1 MNNKR
6 GFILILTFMFMV
18 ALTLMVMGFLFMA
31 AYEVKDT
38 GAGGDDME
46 LLYLADAG
54 VERAYRALRDNYAT
68 TTQTGIAVLRGGD
81 TTSSIDTGTAM
92 NPTNMYY
99 IDNVSATI
107 DTTYNNNPLTG
118 EQAIIRTFDSN
129 YANTRIISIVPYVG
143 AGRATGGSGATLQF
157 AYTTD
162 GANYTTVLTQV
173 LPNSTNIVL
182 YPGTAIAGL
191 TWAQITS
198 PNFRLRSI
206 RTAGNKNIL
215 VDYMYLLVTYGIDTL
230 TESWNNA
237 SYTALFP
244 ITLGS
249 GTIQSAVMTDEA
261 AKIHLNYASQALIQ
275 NLLTNIGG
283 IANAATKATDIVN
296 YRGAGLTNPFDSV
309 EELQRVGSITAADY
323 AAVRNYFTVYSFI
336 NSNSNRPT
344 AARAP
349 VNINTAPFVVLKAIF
364 DPLTLGAGDSTSLAN
379 DIISTRTTPFT
390 CFYSSSSTTDF
401 FDFVNARAYLTATE
415 RLEVLNNAS
424 AAILP
429 PNGGTGTVTGL
440 RTTEFCYAGTAFNI
454 NSLAR
459 VNNRNFRVNT
469 IRGSSG
475 ARTFTNF
482 VGDTTSVGYRAE
494 NFE

>member
-31 AYEVKDT
+31 SYEVRDT
-38 GAGGDDME
+38 GAGGDDMK

-54 VERAYRALRDNYAT
+54 VDRAYRALRDNYAT
-68 TTQTGIAVLRGGD
+68 STQTGTADLRGGD
-81 TTSSIDTGTAM
+81 TSLSLTMTS
-92 NPTNMYY
+92 PTNMYY
-99 IDNVSATI
+99 IDTLYATI
-107 DTTYNNNPLTG
+107 DNNAD
-118 EQAIIRTFDSN
+118 QAIIRTFDTN
-129 YANTRIISIVPYVG
+129 YTNTRIISVVPYVQ
-143 AGRATGGSGATLQF
+143 AGRATGGTGSTIQF
-157 AYTTD
+157 SYTTD
-162 GANYTTVLTQV
+162 GVNYIAVLNQA
-173 LPNSTNIVL
+173 LPNSVTLVN

-198 PNFRLRSI
+198 SNFRLRSI
-206 RTAGNKNIL
+206 RTAGNRNAYIGA
-215 VDYMYLLVTYGIDTL
+215 MYLRVTYGIDTL

-237 SYTALFP
+237 SYTVLFP
-244 ITLGS
+244 ITLGG
-249 GTIQSAVMTDEA
+249 GTIESAIMTDEA
-261 AKIHLNYASQALIQ
+261 SKVHLNYASQALIQ

-283 IANAATKATDIVN
+283 IANAATKAADIVT

-309 EELQRVGSITAADY
+309 EELQRVSSITAADY
-323 AAVRNYFTVYSFI
+323 TAAKNYFTVYSFI

-349 VNINTAPFVVLKAIF
+349 VNINTAPFTVLKAIF
-364 DPLTLGAGDSTSLAN
+364 DPLTLGAGDSTTLAN
-379 DIISTRTTPFT
+379 DTITARATPFT
-390 CFYSSSSTTDF
+390 CFYSSNAAVTTDF
-401 FDFVNARAYLTATE
+401 RDFVNARAYLTATE
-415 RLEVLNNAS
+415 RLEVLNNADAS
-424 AAILP
+424 ILP
-429 PNGGTGTVTGL
+429 PVSAPGTVTGL

-454 NSLAR
+454 NSLAS

-475 ARTFTNF
+475 TKTFTNF
-482 VGDTTSVGYRAE
+482 VSDATSVGYRAE